1 MAIAWLETVSW
12 PSLWLPRKA
21 VVELPQPWDEICAT
35 TKDVG
40 FYDTGKQKLAW
51 ESAVGPNVYL
61 SIYLY
66 IYIHLLSSQFL
77 EKDYSWK
84 PSWNGHFQTGKSL
97 APTSQNQ
104 LHGLLE
110 DPAFI
115 EDLPKEVNA
124 MLLLPYQST
133 KFHVLLEETMASKGK
148 VRVRLMKCL
157 TRIPLL
163 MISDHSSITIPFSG
177 FNMF

>member
-61 SIYLY
+61 SIYLSIY
-66 IYIHLLSSQFL
+66 IYISWVASFWRRIILGSRLETGTFKRVKALHLPPKISSMACWKIQHLSKIYPKKSMPCC
-77 EKDYSWK
+77 YSHINLLNSMSCLKK
-84 PSWNGHFQTGKSL
+84 PWHQRAKSASASWN
-97 APTSQNQ
+97 
-104 LHGLLE
+104 
-110 DPAFI
+110 
-115 EDLPKEVNA
+115 V
-124 MLLLPYQST
+124 
-133 KFHVLLEETMASKGK
+133 
-148 VRVRLMKCL
+148 
-157 TRIPLL
+157 
-163 MISDHSSITIPFSG
+163 
-177 FNMF
+177 